1 MTEHGIFTTT
11 ATYWAHLHPLEPAL
25 YHYAVAD
32 CREYISANGLQLV
45 VGHSKDRLR
54 SATGWGYLIGKSA
67 PFVTRVA
74 INRDRLSCLA
84 LDWLSMTD
92 REAGMKWGEQLILL
106 FVLIGCLGF
115 EPDDVIPLSNDREA
129 QLQACDFE
137 IVRNGLRVRW
147 EGKTELVRS
156 RNLFVQRGENGHK
169 SQEKR
174 ESWTEMWKRP
184 FDFAGLREP
193 PA

>member
-1 MTEHGIFTTT
+1 MIEK
-11 ATYWAHLHPLEPAL
+11 L
-25 YHYAVAD
+25 
-32 CREYISANGLQLV
+32 
-45 VGHSKDRLR
+45 
-54 SATGWGYLIGKSA
+54 
-67 PFVTRVA
+67 
-74 INRDRLSCLA
+74 
-84 LDWLSMTD
+84 
-92 REAGMKWGEQLILL
+92 
-106 FVLIGCLGF
+106 
-115 EPDDVIPLSNDREA
+115 
-129 QLQACDFE
+129 DFE